1 MSYRV
6 TLVLILCGLVL
17 TGPSVRLFRA
27 EASQNHSAESRQNT
41 TPNATPR
48 KHALLVGVSNYC
60 RGDGSECG
68 KRKKYWW
75 DLNSEPDT
83 DALKQVLMQKFGF
96 IESEIKVLKTSEETT
111 HESIRRTFKSFLIDQ
126 TNEGDIVYFHYSG
139 HGGTVPDD
147 DQHGPNPVVGDEING
162 YDQTLIP
169 SDYVSRMDASHDIR
183 DDEIKNWLDELKA
196 RKPGNVTVTMDSC
209 FSGTNTRGGRFLVRG
224 SKWEG
229 APPQPPR
236 NRGAKPTPEDSSGL
250 FPQGYATSLGYV
262 VIAAT
267 RNDQLA
273 GETDGFDGKPMGLL
287 SYSLAKALMSAGPRS
302 TYRDIFGRIFEEVT
316 RDGHDQNPTIEG
328 EIDKVLM
335 QGTALPP
342 QPFINIRI
350 ENDEVLLQAGYLQG
364 MTKGSRFDLFSAD
377 TKDFKEAAP
386 IASAEIERVD
396 AISSR
401 LKLPAPGAPAKI
413 DLKQLQNARA
423 RESDHKFDDAR
434 LRIAFEG
441 ISQPSESPDDLAT
454 RVKKL
459 DIVRGD
465 LKQPGDWDI
474 KICRGKCTDEKPS
487 SLEND
492 VSFSGGYTMM
502 RQDGSIVRR
511 VPDEADAFAKISLA
525 LKGEARWRFVKNL
538 KNDDPMVKI
547 EMRLIPVT
555 AEERSS
561 LRVGGGRQIQV
572 ISKTKDVGPPL
583 EIGALHSLPE
593 GSYYLLEIKNTGYVD
608 SYINVIDLTSD
619 GHIAPLWPNPV
630 IALGNAEEN
639 KFPADGEWHRVP
651 APFVVS
657 ITPPY
662 GPEIFKAIATRQPAD
677 FSPLLS
683 ESSVGNKRGGS
694 DRGAKEEQTPLGQL
708 LKTATTIGMTA
719 RGEIEGTQD
728 IESPNAD
735 TFGWATFEFQFV
747 AVMKAASAQT
757 THSEQGTQGEP
768 VQALNCIVPAVQNSD
783 SPEFLVESYRDP
795 HKRKKK

>member
-1 MSYRV
+1 MVYRV
-6 TLVLILCGLVL
+6 TLILILCVLVL
-17 TGPSVRLFRA
+17 SSASVPWFSA
-27 EASQNHSAESRQNT
+27 EATQNNPVAGPKTNLT
-41 TPNATPR
+41 ATPR

-83 DALKQVLMQKFGF
+83 DALKQVLIQKFGF
-96 IESEIKVLKTSEETT
+96 SESEIKVLKTSADTT
-111 HESIRRTFKSFLIDQ
+111 HESIRKNFKSFLIDQ

-147 DQHGPNPVVGDEING
+147 DQHGPNPIVGDEVSG

-169 SDYVSRMDASHDIR
+169 SDYISRMDPSNDIR
-183 DDEIKNWLDELKA
+183 DDEIKTWLDELKTK
-196 RKPGNVTVTMDSC
+196 KPGNVTVTMDSC

-229 APPQPPR
+229 APAAVTKS
-236 NRGAKPTPEDSSGL
+236 RGVKPTPADSSGL
-250 FPQGYATSLGYV
+250 LPQGYATSLGYV

-273 GETDGFDGKPMGLL
+273 GETDGFNGKPMGLL

-302 TYRDIFGRIFEEVT
+302 TYRDIFGRIYDEVT

-328 EIDKVLM
+328 DMDKVLM

-342 QPFINIRI
+342 QPFINISVD
-350 ENDEVLLQAGYLQG
+350 NDEVLLHAGYLQG
-364 MTKGSRFDLFSAD
+364 MTKGSRFDVFAPD
-377 TKDFKEAAP
+377 TKDFQQATP
-386 IASAEIERVD
+386 IASAEIERVN
-396 AISSR
+396 ATSSR
-401 LKLPAPGAPAKI
+401 LKLASPAASANI
-413 DLKQLQNARA
+413 DRKQFQNARA

-434 LRIAFEG
+434 LRIVFEG
-441 ISQPSESPDDLAT
+441 LPQPAESSDDLAT
-454 RVKKL
+454 RIKKL
-459 DIVRGD
+459 EIVRGD
-465 LKQPGDWDI
+465 LKQPNDWDI

-487 SLEND
+487 SSGNDEN
-492 VSFSGGYTMM
+492 FSGGFTIM
-502 RQDGSIVRR
+502 RQDGSIIRR
-511 VPDEADAFAKISLA
+511 VPDEADAFTKISLA

-572 ISKTKDVGPPL
+572 ISKTKDAGTPL

-608 SYINVIDLTSD
+608 AYINVIDLTSD

-630 IALGNAEEN
+630 IPLGNADEN
-639 KFPADGEWHRVP
+639 KIPADSEWHRVP

-662 GPEIFKAIATRQPAD
+662 GPEIFKAIATREPAD

-683 ESSVGNKRGGS
+683 ESSVGSKRGGN
-694 DRGAKEEQTPLGQL
+694 DRGAKEEQTMLGQL
-708 LKTATTIGMTA
+708 LKTATSIGMTA
-719 RGEIEGTQD
+719 RGSIEGTQD
-728 IESPNAD
+728 IASPNANAS
-735 TFGWATFEFQFV
+735 GWATFEFQFI
-747 AVMKAASAQT
+747 AAMKAPSAQAPGAAETGNST
-757 THSEQGTQGEP
+757 TR
-768 VQALNCIVPAVQNSD
+768 
-783 SPEFLVESYRDP
+783 FLPIDN
-795 HKRKKK
+795 RK

>member
-1 MSYRV
+1 MCYRV
-6 TLVLILCGLVL
+6 TLILILGGLVL
-17 TGPSVRLFRA
+17 SGPTAQLFRA
-27 EASQNHSAESRQNT
+27 RASQNQSAAPRQST
-41 TPNATPR
+41 TLNATPH

-60 RGDGSECG
+60 RGGGSDCG

-75 DLNSEPDT
+75 DLNSEPDV
-83 DALKQVLMQKFGF
+83 DSLKQVLMQKFGF
-96 IESEIKVLKTSEETT
+96 IEREIKVLKTSAETT

-126 TNEGDIVYFHYSG
+126 TSEGDIVYFHYSG

-147 DQHGPNPVVGDEING
+147 DQHGPNPIVGDEISG

-169 SDYVSRMDASHDIR
+169 SDYISRMDASNDIR
-183 DDEIKNWLDELKA
+183 DDEIKEWLDDLKV
-196 RKPGNVTVTMDSC
+196 RKPANVTVTMDSC

-229 APPQPPR
+229 TPPQAPR
-236 NRGAKPTPEDSSGL
+236 NRGSKPTPEDSSGL
-250 FPQGYATSLGYV
+250 LPQGYAASLGYV

-273 GETDGFDGKPMGLL
+273 GETDGFDGKAMGLL
-287 SYSLAKALMSAGPRS
+287 SFALVKAFMTAGPRS
-302 TYRDIFGRIFEEVT
+302 TYRDIFGRIYDEVT

-328 EIDKVLM
+328 EMDKVLM
-335 QGTALPP
+335 QGIALPP
-342 QPFINIRI
+342 QPFINIGI
-350 ENDEVLLQAGYLQG
+350 ENEDVLLKAGYLQG
-364 MTKGSRFDLFSAD
+364 MTKGSRFDLFSSD
-377 TKDFKEAAP
+377 TKDFNQATP
-386 IASAEIERVD
+386 LASAEIEKVN
-396 AISSR
+396 ASSSR
-401 LKLPAPGAPAKI
+401 LKLAAAAKI

-423 RESDHKFDDAR
+423 RETDHKFDDAR
-434 LRIAFEG
+434 LRVAFEG
-441 ISQPSESPDDLAT
+441 ISQPAESSEDLAT

-465 LKQPGDWDI
+465 LKQPNDWDI

-487 SLEND
+487 SVGKDEN
-492 VSFSGGYTMM
+492 FSGGYTMM

-561 LRVGGGRQIQV
+561 LRVGSRQIQV
-572 ISKTKDVGPPL
+572 ISKTKDAGPPM

-608 SYINVIDLTSD
+608 TYINVIDLTSD
-619 GHIAPLWPNPV
+619 GHVAPLWPNPV
-630 IALGNAEEN
+630 IPLGNADEN

-662 GPEIFKAIATRQPAD
+662 GPEIFKAIATREPAD

-683 ESSVGNKRGGS
+683 ESSVGNKRGGN
-694 DRGAKEEQTPLGQL
+694 DRGAKEEQTTLGQL
-708 LKTATTIGMTA
+708 LKTATTIGMTT

-728 IESPNAD
+728 IASPNAD
-735 TFGWATFEFQFV
+735 TFGWTTFEFQFV

-757 THSEQGTQGEP
+757 PG
-768 VQALNCIVPAVQNSD
+768 AVEAVSNKD
-783 SPEFLVESYRDP
+783 SFIFGN
-795 HKRKKK
+795 RK